1 MTNIQP
7 FPNLPAHIANLQRQG
22 IELRLRRSRDGDFTI
37 QPSLYNAVLLL
48 SRSEEYRN
56 RIVYDDFAEK
66 IYIIVDGNTEEV
78 QDYHIDAIR
87 FDMEDRLFTTFKK
100 EEIYSALEIVSKR
113 NAINPLADFVTRLHW
128 DGKPRLDT
136 VLTDYFGVEDTTL
149 HRAYSKCFIISMIAR
164 IFATIHTPVKV
175 DTVLVLY
182 GKQGKLKSTALGIIA
197 LEHIFGKKYFSDTPF
212 DMGSKD
218 AHLMTQGKIL
228 VELQE
233 LAKRSKDKEV
243 EKSFISLQIAEYR
256 PPFRRCRVQQV
267 RKCIF
272 VATTNKNMILTDA
285 TGSRRFWPVIVGKEY
300 EDQKNWKIDTAG
312 LQENIE
318 QIWAEALH
326 RFQSNESWWLS
337 DAQENLRIEA
347 AADFTDQ
354 HPLHEKIADIAETF
368 CSDKGYVQ
376 VEQIIAELYKNPL
389 NNLDTKYLEKS
400 TRQNKAII
408 TDVLTEEKYEYKRQT
423 VNGKVVR
430 GWTK

>member
-1 MTNIQP
+1 
-7 FPNLPAHIANLQRQG
+7 
-22 IELRLRRSRDGDFTI
+22 
-37 QPSLYNAVLLL
+37 
-48 SRSEEYRN
+48 
-56 RIVYDDFAEK
+56 
-66 IYIIVDGNTEEV
+66 
-78 QDYHIDAIR
+78 
-87 FDMEDRLFTTFKK
+87 
-100 EEIYSALEIVSKR
+100 
-113 NAINPLADFVTRLHW
+113 
-128 DGKPRLDT
+128 
-136 VLTDYFGVEDTTL
+136 
-149 HRAYSKCFIISMIAR
+149 
-164 IFATIHTPVKV
+164 
-175 DTVLVLY
+175 
-182 GKQGKLKSTALGIIA
+182 
-197 LEHIFGKKYFSDTPF
+197 
-212 DMGSKD
+212 
-218 AHLMTQGKIL
+218 
-228 VELQE
+228 
-233 LAKRSKDKEV
+233 
-243 EKSFISLQIAEYR
+243 
-256 PPFRRCRVQQV
+256 
-267 RKCIF
+267 
-272 VATTNKNMILTDA
+272 MILTDA

-326 RFQSNESWWLS
+326 RFQKKETWWLS
-337 DAQENLRIEA
+337 DTEENLRIEA